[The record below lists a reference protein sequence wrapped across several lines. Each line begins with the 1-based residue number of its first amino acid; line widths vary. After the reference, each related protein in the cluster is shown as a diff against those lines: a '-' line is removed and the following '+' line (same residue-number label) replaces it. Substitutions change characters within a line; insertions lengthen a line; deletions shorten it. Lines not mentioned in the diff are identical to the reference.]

1 MVDALDGRVVV
12 FSTLVVVVVWFVV
25 SVECVLV
32 SSVVVSD
39 TAVVLLEYCVVVAW
53 VVTSVEF
60 GVPVD
65 VTGIGVVV
73 FEVVVSLDPCVV
85 VAVS

>member
-1 MVDALDGRVVV
+1 MVDALDDRVVV
-12 FSTLVVVVVWFVV
+12 FSTLVVVVVWFVA

-32 SSVVVSD
+32 ASVVVSD
-39 TAVVLLEYCVVVAW
+39 TTVVLLESCVVVAW

-73 FEVVVSLDPCVV
+73 FEVVVALDPCVV

>member
-12 FSTLVVVVVWFVV
+12 FSTLVVVVVWFVA

-32 SSVVVSD
+32 VSD
-39 TAVVLLEYCVVVAW
+39 TTVVLLESCVVVAW

-73 FEVVVSLDPCVV
+73 FEVVVALDPCVV

>member
-32 SSVVVSD
+32 ASVVVSD
-39 TAVVLLEYCVVVAW
+39 TAVVLLESSVVVAW
-53 VVTSVEF
+53 VVTSVES

>member
-12 FSTLVVVVVWFVV
+12 VVVWFVA

-32 SSVVVSD
+32 ASVVVSD
-39 TAVVLLEYCVVVAW
+39 TTVVLLESCVVVAW

>member
-12 FSTLVVVVVWFVV
+12 FSTLVVVVVWFVA
-25 SVECVLV
+25 SVECVLGA
-32 SSVVVSD
+32 SVVVSD
-39 TAVVLLEYCVVVAW
+39 TTVVLLESCVVVAW

-73 FEVVVSLDPCVV
+73 FEVEVSLDPCVV